1 MSSAYVYRKRV
12 RRSRYSEFRRRVLLI
27 MLILV
32 PFAAVGSYIYL
43 GLNSAKSSQPIS
55 AVQNT
60 EINGNKKTFTND
72 YFQFEDSGTWVVDKN
87 SSDSQKIVYHRFN
100 KNVQQAEMIVYIN
113 FVPIPLNL
121 NTPRALPVR
130 IINDNS
136 FQATAV
142 SNPCVTT
149 YAKNE
154 LHNVKEVSIN
164 GATMLCDPDSPQYY
178 IQLTEIGG
186 DYRLKMKR
194 SSGKP
199 IQFVITYKDTGFGS
213 RPDSLLNVT
222 SSFKPR

>member
-32 PFAAVGSYIYL
+32 PFVAVGAYIYL
-43 GLNSAKSSQPIS
+43 GLNNAKSSQPIS

-113 FVPIPLNL
+113 FVPIPLNI